1 MSDSEQIIDLAD
13 SLSRWCQ
20 DSVKG
25 SGMIFQCNEVDL
37 AAEEAFAADKL
48 FPVFLHVVTMRPPPI
63 DPDLRVIQCTN
74 PDYMFA
80 IQPVVPS
87 PHHAGIEQKWE
98 SRLRALIASFKE
110 QAKATAGLVDV
121 TDEGLDYAICSSWN
135 DVLTF
140 DSVEAA
146 LDHYMAETI
155 GK

>member
-1 MSDSEQIIDLAD
+1 MRDPERIVDLAD

-20 DSVKG
+20 ESVKG
-25 SGMIFQCNEVDL
+25 SGITFRCNEVDL

-48 FPVFLHVVTMRPPPI
+48 FPVFLHVVMMRPPI

-87 PHHAGIEQKWE
+87 PPCSGIEEKWE
-98 SRLRALIASFKE
+98 SRLQPLIASFKE
-110 QAKATAGLVDV
+110 QAGASAGLVDV

-135 DVLTF
+135 DVPTF

-146 LDHYMAETI
+146 MNHYVEEAI